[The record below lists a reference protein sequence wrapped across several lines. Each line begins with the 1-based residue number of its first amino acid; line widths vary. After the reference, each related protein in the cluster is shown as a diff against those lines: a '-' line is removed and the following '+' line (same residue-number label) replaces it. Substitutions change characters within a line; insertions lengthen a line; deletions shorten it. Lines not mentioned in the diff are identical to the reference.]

1 MLLKDRNLSFE
12 EKIISSNEDIIKAE
26 RLLFDIFNAS
36 LTAVGDHYEVE
47 VNGSRKGLSSLYREC
62 RKRMEMIAEI
72 GPKADFLA
80 MVVLENTFETALP
93 LLFFSVK
100 DVIEGNDAIL
110 RDVRE
115 LREIFED
122 NQFKA
127 NWKQK
132 EVAYVTMQQKLGL
145 TMSERSNGLNQY
157 VDPLVDA
164 FGFYLNEYQ
173 KSHVYKIRKGR
184 MSNERPD
191 VAANIC
197 KYASEKEFVD
207 SIAKCGRKCV
217 IAFGSVEKTMRQT
230 TDPFYEWYRGYPEER
245 QRNWMKHEKL
255 TADEFLNHTDPYSRC
270 VYLCVKSDETIWL
283 MAMPYN
289 TETYGGTYEDASSKY
304 AYGKRA
310 GYAPY
315 EIFFKETPPAPEG
328 STYVS
333 FAAGG
338 WKLNALMDDQ
348 SKIWLPVFIE
358 ETYQYFFASE
368 PDSTELI
375 FPEEITTYYISS
387 SGQKEWIV
395 PQNTAFPAAW
405 AFDYKVSAP
414 LELFE
419 ESYMKELMAY
429 FHLSVD
435 DIRSAPVLPYKSA
448 SSEETEERI
457 ERNVKA
463 AYIKTLAEKIADFLF
478 ARLEHMRDETLE
490 FIFTHQSEILERAVN
505 GEFDAFCTVI
515 IDGAKV
521 LDPEGNEVLYKS
533 STYPYNE
540 VPSITHTSVYDGRY
554 PAKNDLYNN
563 LRQPFVIWVGKAKDR
578 KPPVLFELSFRNA
591 EGYAALFQ
599 TTIDELDDGF
609 RLSGAILEFYEQYHN
624 KLPDSLT
631 NKYPLYYGKK
641 TESIYLPPLAN
652 INICMTKR
660 EYKQTQK
667 ARKN

>member
-217 IAFGSVEKTMRQT
+217 IAFGAVEKTMRQT

-289 TETYGGTYEDASSKY
+289 TETYGGR
-304 AYGKRA
+304 GC
-310 GYAPY
+310 
-315 EIFFKETPPAPEG
+315 FFKIR
-328 STYVS
+328 VWQK
-333 FAAGG
+333 GG
-338 WKLNALMDDQ
+338 
-348 SKIWLPVFIE
+348 IC
-358 ETYQYFFASE
+358 
-368 PDSTELI
+368 
-375 FPEEITTYYISS
+375 
-387 SGQKEWIV
+387 
-395 PQNTAFPAAW
+395 
-405 AFDYKVSAP
+405 P
-414 LELFE
+414 L
-419 ESYMKELMAY
+419 
-429 FHLSVD
+429 
-435 DIRSAPVLPYKSA
+435 
-448 SSEETEERI
+448 
-457 ERNVKA
+457 
-463 AYIKTLAEKIADFLF
+463 
-478 ARLEHMRDETLE
+478 
-490 FIFTHQSEILERAVN
+490 
-505 GEFDAFCTVI
+505 
-515 IDGAKV
+515 
-521 LDPEGNEVLYKS
+521 
-533 STYPYNE
+533 
-540 VPSITHTSVYDGRY
+540 
-554 PAKNDLYNN
+554 
-563 LRQPFVIWVGKAKDR
+563 
-578 KPPVLFELSFRNA
+578 
-591 EGYAALFQ
+591 
-599 TTIDELDDGF
+599 
-609 RLSGAILEFYEQYHN
+609 
-624 KLPDSLT
+624 
-631 NKYPLYYGKK
+631 
-641 TESIYLPPLAN
+641 
-652 INICMTKR
+652 
-660 EYKQTQK
+660 
-667 ARKN
+667 